1 MKHFLSH
8 AFDMALVVIL
18 LILLVLAVTNRTKA
32 QDNPP
37 VYTQFSAGCVETLG
51 ELHYRIHFG
60 YVSDGVESFDVS
72 FGNPNN
78 GAAFIN
84 TPGRITTAAG
94 VHDEW
99 YLDAHTADSP
109 YTFTVTFSN
118 AERVD
123 VLNLNTWTRPACSEG
138 QYAPDADAT
147 PEPAPETVTDDCP
160 AWAVDGT
167 HGGMVCLWRLP
178 KVGDW
183 Q

>member
-1 MKHFLSH
+1 MKCGCRITWLGALFLLFVCFVASR
-8 AFDMALVVIL
+8 IS
-18 LILLVLAVTNRTKA
+18 A

-37 VYTQFSAGCVETLG
+37 VHTQFSAGCIEALG

-60 YVSDGVESFDVS
+60 YVSDGVEAFNVA
-72 FGNPNN
+72 FENVNN

-99 YLDAHTADSP
+99 YLDAHTVDSP
-109 YTFTVTFSN
+109 YTFTVTFNNGTDSHVV
-118 AERVD
+118 A
-123 VLNLNTWTRPACSEG
+123 LNTWTRPACSDG
-138 QYAPDADAT
+138 QYPPDADAT
-147 PEPAPETVTDDCP
+147 PEPPSETVTDDCP
-160 AWAVDGT
+160 AWALESATGK
-167 HGGMVCLWRLP
+167 MICLWRLP